1 MASEGRTL
9 GDVVTLVRGTT
20 YKSAL
25 LGQPGPVLLGL
36 ASIQRN
42 GGFRS
47 DSLKTYGGE
56 SKENLLLRPGE
67 LFVSLKDVTQ
77 SADLLGAIA
86 RVPIDVELGRLT
98 QDTVKLEFRDDS
110 YPPALVYWTLRSPDF
125 RAYCRAH
132 ATGTTNLGLPRE
144 DFLAYELPG
153 PAQEVLSLVQ
163 LLESIEGRITLLGQT
178 NTTLEAIAQA
188 LFKSWFVDFD
198 PVRAKAEGREPE
210 GMDAA
215 TAALFPNE
223 FEDSELGP
231 IPKGWYVD
239 GLGKISENIRDQARP
254 ENLHP
259 DTAYIGLEHMP
270 RKSIALTESGTAE
283 GLASGKFWYATN
295 DILFGKLRPY
305 FHKVGLAPGSGVCS
319 TDILVIRPVS
329 QKWLGYAAMQFSSDA
344 VVSYATQLSNG
355 AKMPRT
361 NWNDLAKYRVALP
374 SEAIAEAFNDIV
386 RSLIERIHASF
397 GSARTLADLR
407 DTLLPRLI
415 SGKLRLPEAERDI
428 EAATA

>member
-9 GDVVTLVRGTT
+9 GDVVKLVRGTT

-56 SKENLLLRPGE
+56 SKEKILLRPGD

-77 SADLLGAIA
+77 SADLLGSIA
-86 RVPIDVELGRLT
+86 RVPTEVALGRLT

-110 YPPALVYWTLRSPDF
+110 YPPALVYWTLRSPCF

-144 DFLAYELPG
+144 DFLAYQLPP
-153 PAQEVLSLVQ
+153 PAPEVLSLVQ
-163 LLESIEGRITLLGQT
+163 LLEDIENRITLLGQT
-178 NTTLEAIAQA
+178 SATFEAIAQA

-198 PVRAKAEGREPE
+198 PVRAKAEGHEPE

-215 TAALFPNE
+215 TAALFPSE

-231 IPKGWYVD
+231 IPQGWRVG
-239 GLGKISENIRDQARP
+239 GLGEHCDNIRKQAKP
-254 ENLHP
+254 ETLDVNTP
-259 DTAYIGLEHMP
+259 YIGLEHMP
-270 RKSIALTESGTAE
+270 RRCIALAE
-283 GLASGKFWYATN
+283 WGSADGLASGKFWYQPG
-295 DILFGKLRPY
+295 DVLFGKLRPY
-305 FHKVGLAPGSGVCS
+305 FHKVGVAPHEGVCS
-319 TDILVIRPVS
+319 TDILVIRTRSPVWS
-329 QKWLGYAAMQFSSDA
+329 GFTAMHLSSDPL
-344 VVSYATQLSNG
+344 VSYATQLSNG

-361 NWNDLAKYRVALP
+361 NWRDLAAYKVAIP
-374 SEAIAEAFNDIV
+374 DEACASAFNDVVAPI
-386 RSLIERIHASF
+386 IARIQA
-397 GSARTLADLR
+397 GVGGMRTLAGLR

-415 SGKLRLPEAERDI
+415 SGRLRLPEAEAQV
-428 EAATA
+428 EALA